1 MNYYSIYCIIN
12 VLILIS
18 FSTSFSFNYK
28 HTRLYNKNQ
37 IDMKWMFGKIPGS
50 NASFKDYGGV
60 GGQGELYYIPAS
72 KPSLKAPKTAI
83 GKEITIPL
91 FPRNQVLGPTGE
103 DYLLIYEMRYRQLF
117 NDVGDGGLC
126 GHIFYSQEN
135 SRLALVGTLSKV
147 TKLERLDDGGMYL
160 VMQGIGRFYVRDII
174 AEKPYLKAK
183 VQLFYDYTD
192 NIELVE
198 SLEKKVFSEIRY
210 SVKIMKLLYPQN
222 NYTMNE
228 YSVKYRPNTQ
238 QSGIRT
244 ITLPSDVSEM
254 QKHSRFSFGTMEML
268 KTDAPTKLVFIQE
281 PVIERRLTKMLKILD
296 ESTSFLESELI
307 KRGTYSDESV
317 KSLKSKCL
325 SDTSDLELSTNTNN
339 NSPSN
344 FIDGDWKLT
353 PNLM

>member
-1 MNYYSIYCIIN
+1 
-12 VLILIS
+12 
-18 FSTSFSFNYK
+18 
-28 HTRLYNKNQ
+28 
-37 IDMKWMFGKIPGS
+37 MKWMFGKIPGS

-60 GGQGELYYIPAS
+60 GGSGELYYIPAS

-117 NDVGDGGLC
+117 NDVGDGGIC

-198 SLEKKVFSEIRY
+198 SLEKK
-210 SVKIMKLLYPQN
+210 
-222 NYTMNE
+222 
-228 YSVKYRPNTQ
+228 
-238 QSGIRT
+238 
-244 ITLPSDVSEM
+244 
-254 QKHSRFSFGTMEML
+254 KHSRFSFGTMEML

-307 KRGTYSDESV
+307 KRGTYSDESI
-317 KSLKSKCL
+317 KSLRSKCL
-325 SDTSDLELSTNTNN
+325 SDTSDLELSANPNN